1 MNKKESLL
9 QSYSDYLKMR
19 NYSVSTYKAYMGTI
33 RNFWSYCE
41 ARTGDADFRKADAV
55 QSYLSYRLSVEK
67 RDFSTVNGDYS
78 ALQWFYKYI
87 LNRSWDVKKLIRPRK
102 EKRLPRYLSPEQV
115 SLLVKC
121 ATSEKYRLLFLLYY
135 ATGVRLSEGRLLKW
149 EDVVFEEGLI
159 HIRKGKGAKDRI
171 VVLHNE
177 LSTLLKSYRQMLP
190 VSQVLVFAG
199 RDYRYPIAARSVQRA
214 FIQSRRRA
222 GLPEWVTAHVLRHS
236 YATSALKNQ
245 TDVLTLKTL
254 LGHKKLAT
262 TSRYL
267 HLDTAHFQQ
276 THNTLSHQ
284 CLSTI
289 LEQTQQA
296 LPWVKSSENLDSL
309 I

>member
-1 MNKKESLL
+1 MTKKEELL
-9 QSYSDYLKMR
+9 SAYSEYLKMR
-19 NYSVSTYKAYMGTI
+19 NYSLSTYKAYMGTI
-33 RNFWSYCE
+33 RKFWSYCE
-41 ARTGDADFRKADAV
+41 DRKADLDFKKADAV
-55 QSYLSYRLSVEK
+55 QSYLAYRLSVER

-87 LNRSWDVKKLIRPRK
+87 LNRDWNIKKLIRPRK

-115 SLLVKC
+115 SVLIKSASC
-121 ATSEKYRLLFLLYY
+121 EKHRLMFMLYY

-149 EDVVFEEGLI
+149 EDVVFEQGII
-159 HIRKGKGAKDRI
+159 HVRKGKGAKDRI
-171 VVLHNE
+171 VVLHSE
-177 LSTLLKSYRQMLP
+177 LSTLLKAYRQMLP
-190 VSQVLVFAG
+190 SAQVYVFAG
-199 RDYRYPIAARSVQRA
+199 RDYSYPISARSVQRA
-214 FIQSRRRA
+214 FIQSRRRS
-222 GLPEWVTAHVLRHS
+222 GLPEWVSAHVLRHS

-254 LGHKKLAT
+254 PGHKKLAT

-267 HLDTAHFQQ
+267 HLDTAHFKQ

-296 LPWVKSSENLDSL
+296 LP
-309 I
+309 